1 MSSRPTR
8 STGLTVEAA
17 EQLIGVHDVELGGER
32 GPIEPRRQRLTSA
45 SQRPQDDLTADSGL
59 VQATGSQL
67 TSLAGHRHGVN
78 HM

>member
-17 EQLIGVHDVELGGER
+17 EQLIVEYDVELVGER

-45 SQRPQDDLTADSGL
+45 SRRPQDDLTADSGL
-59 VQATGSQL
+59 VQATGSRL
-67 TSLAGHRHGVN
+67 TSLAGHRHGLN